1 MEVPVDLNELYD
13 EKSAFYRKLD
23 DLCTGIRDL
32 KAQQEYQYEHKYNRH
47 SRRKSNQEAHSEQS
61 QS

>member
-1 MEVPVDLNELYD
+1 MQVPVDLNDFYD

-23 DLCTGIRDL
+23 DLCMSIRDL

-47 SRRKSNQEAHSEQS
+47 SRRKSNEEGDSEKS